1 MIINITSI
9 ELRSPLQF
17 FVLSYQGLQ
26 IYKQLDSNTPCLAKK
41 NTGFWTMHYTL
52 TAWHNEADMKTF
64 ARSGAHAE
72 AMKLST
78 KLAKEIRI
86 LTQEMDEIPDW
97 KTAKQLVAAHGRVL
111 SF

>member
-26 IYKQLDSNTPCLAKK
+26 IYKQLDNNTPCLAKK

-52 TAWHNEADMKTF
+52 TAWRNEADMKDF
-64 ARSGAHAE
+64 ARSGAHRD
-72 AMKLST
+72 AMQLSA
-78 KLAKEIRI
+78 KLAKEIRVF
-86 LTQEMDEIPDW
+86 TQEMDEIPDW
-97 KTAKQLVAAHGRVL
+97 KTAKQLVAERGRVL